1 MNVVAYGKFDRL
13 WWELIK
19 KGFTIMEWH
28 LIPKMNFTYLTIV
41 KQIKLYKNEIKVYFY
56 PILKKFKRHFTP
68 VYVYNTWLFRK
79 KLMCEAKVDFSH
91 ILGTWNT
98 FIN

>member
-1 MNVVAYGKFDRL
+1 
-13 WWELIK
+13 
-19 KGFTIMEWH
+19 MEWH

-68 VYVYNTWLFRK
+68 VYVYNT
-79 KLMCEAKVDFSH
+79 
-91 ILGTWNT
+91 
-98 FIN
+98 